1 MHTVILFIL
10 KRYENGG
17 VRRLDELSFP
27 PLMIEVAEK
36 FAGSDDTNLTPLQ
49 IEEHTVFILYL
60 KSAIDSAKLHELL
73 IKPFFDMKSN
83 KSFSSYIESLPNLS
97 PMKEGQALLI
107 EITKGFVLLAIGEQY
122 YLLDIRLVNVLA
134 LHQTVIEPT
143 VYGPQTALSEDIE
156 TNLNI
161 MRQRYNEPTLT
172 FETQPF
178 EGISHQSL
186 VIMYDA
192 KTVKQS
198 VLQNVKE
205 QLKNLEAP
213 LIQSTGE
220 LQLYLNKSRFSLFP
234 ITILTERPDRIAYNL
249 AAGKVV
255 ILLNGSPHAL
265 IAPVV
270 FYDFMVSMEDNYH
283 TYWITTFTL
292 ILRYIGLFICLILPS
307 MYVAITSFTPDIPR
321 TELALTVAGSRVGVP
336 YPSFIEVI
344 FMLIFM
350 EFLTEA
356 SIRLPKAISA
366 TATTVGGLILG
377 TAVTEATLASNIMI
391 IIVSA
396 VAITSFVIPITEM
409 SFSIRICRYL
419 LVIYTTLFGMLGLIL
434 GSLGLL
440 MFLVNKRSFGIPYL
454 KMYWKGDRE
463 EIEVQ
468 SKG

>member
-1 MHTVILFIL
+1 MDGMV
-10 KRYENGG
+10 N
-17 VRRLDELSFP
+17 SNFP
-27 PLMIEVAEK
+27 PLMIELSEK
-36 FAGSDDTNLTPLQ
+36 FPPSNDVCFKPLQ
-49 IEEHTVFILYL
+49 IEDNTVFIFYL
-60 KSAIDSAKLHELL
+60 KSAIDGAKLHDML
-73 IKPFFDMKSN
+73 IKPFFEMKSN
-83 KSFSSYIESLPNLS
+83 QSFTFYIESLPNLTN
-97 PMKEGQALLI
+97 MQYGEELLI
-107 EITKGFVLLAIGEQY
+107 EITKGYVLLAINDAF
-122 YLLDIRLVNVLA
+122 YLIDIKLVNSMA
-134 LHQTVIEPT
+134 LQQTIIEPT

-156 TNLNI
+156 KNLNI
-161 MRQRYNEPTLT
+161 IRHRYHEPTLKFDT
-172 FETQPF
+172 HALK
-178 EGISHQSL
+178 GKSHKS
-186 VIMYDA
+186 VIIMYDE

-198 VLQNVKE
+198 VLQNIIEKIE
-205 QLKNLEAP
+205 NLDSP

-220 LQLYLNKSRFSLFP
+220 LQLHLNGSKFSLFP
-234 ITILTERPDRIAYNL
+234 ITILTERPDRISYNL
-249 AAGKVV
+249 AAGKV
-255 ILLNGSPHAL
+255 IIMLNGSPQAI

-270 FYDFMVSMEDNYH
+270 FFDFMVSMEDNYH
-283 TYWITTFTL
+283 TFWITTFTL
-292 ILRYIGLFICLILPS
+292 ILRYIGLFICFVLPA

-377 TAVTEATLASNIMI
+377 TAITEATLASNIMI

-396 VAITSFVIPITEM
+396 VAITSFVIPISEM

-419 LVIYTTLFGMLGLIL
+419 LVIYTTLFGMIGLIL

-440 MFLVNKRSFGIPYL
+440 MYLVNKRSFGVPYL
-454 KMYWKGDRE
+454 KMYWQGDRK
-463 EIEVQ
+463 EIEVR

>member
-1 MHTVILFIL
+1 M
-10 KRYENGG
+10 
-17 VRRLDELSFP
+17 DELNFP
-27 PLMIEVAEK
+27 PLMIELSKK
-36 FAGSDDTNLTPLQ
+36 FAGSDDMCLKPLQ
-49 IEEHTVFILYL
+49 IEDETVFICYL
-60 KSAIDSAKLHELL
+60 KSAIDGAKLHELL
-73 IKPFFDMKSN
+73 IKPFFDMKST
-83 KSFSSYIESLPNLS
+83 KSFSSYIQSLPNLS
-97 PMKEGQALLI
+97 PMKAGQELFI
-107 EITKGFVLLAIGEQY
+107 EITKGFVLLAIHDQY

-161 MRQRYNEPTLT
+161 MRQRYHEPTLK
-172 FETQPF
+172 FETHQL
-178 EGISHQSL
+178 EGKSHQSL
-186 VIMYDA
+186 VIMYDE
-192 KTVKQS
+192 KTVKPS
-198 VLQNVKE
+198 VLQTIKE
-205 QLKNLEAP
+205 QIKSIDVP

-249 AAGKVV
+249 AAGKVI

-440 MFLVNKRSFGIPYL
+440 MFLANKRSFGVPYL
-454 KMYWKGDRE
+454 KLYWKGDRE
-463 EIEVQ
+463 ETEVQ
-468 SKG
+468 TKG

>member
-1 MHTVILFIL
+1 MANL
-10 KRYENGG
+10 N
-17 VRRLDELSFP
+17 FP
-27 PLMIEVAEK
+27 PLMVELLEK
-36 FAGSDDTNLTPLQ
+36 FSPSDDTNLKPLQ
-49 IEEHTVFILYL
+49 IEDNTVFIFYL
-60 KSAIDSAKLHELL
+60 KSAIDGAKLHEML
-73 IKPFFDMKSN
+73 IKPFFEMKSN
-83 KSFSSYIESLPNLS
+83 KSFTFYIESLPNLTK
-97 PMKEGQALLI
+97 MQCGEDLLI
-107 EITKGFVLLAIGEQY
+107 EITKGYVLLAINDAF
-122 YLLDIRLVNVLA
+122 YLIDIKLVNSMA
-134 LHQTVIEPT
+134 LQQTLIEPT

-161 MRQRYNEPTLT
+161 IRQRYHEPTLKFDT
-172 FETQPF
+172 HALK
-178 EGISHQSL
+178 GKSHKTL
-186 VIMYDA
+186 IIMYDER
-192 KTVKQS
+192 TVKQS
-198 VLQNVKE
+198 VLQNIQEKIE
-205 QLKNLEAP
+205 NLDVP

-220 LQLYLNKSRFSLFP
+220 LQLHLNGSKFSLFP
-234 ITILTERPDRIAYNL
+234 ITILTERPDRISYNL

-255 ILLNGSPHAL
+255 IMLNGSPQAL

-270 FYDFMVSMEDNYH
+270 FFDFMTSMEDNYH

-292 ILRYIGLFICLILPS
+292 ILRYIGLFVCFVLPA
-307 MYVAITSFTPDIPR
+307 MYVAITSYTPDIPR

-396 VAITSFVIPITEM
+396 VAITSFVIPISEM

-419 LVIYTTLFGMLGLIL
+419 LVIYTTLFGMMGLIL
-434 GSLGLL
+434 GSIWLL
-440 MFLVNKRSFGIPYL
+440 MFLVNKRSFGEPYL
-454 KMYWKGDRE
+454 KVYWRSDRKE
-463 EIEVQ
+463 LEVQ
-468 SKG
+468 SKR